1 MEITIII
8 LLFGWTLEV
17 IGITIVY
24 TSSSRLSNWILDNWM
39 KSMNEEFIKN
49 KTHLK
54 KKNSLLG
61 ALGIILVVSGL
72 VSQLMAISFYN
83 PN

>member
-1 MEITIII
+1 
-8 LLFGWTLEV
+8 
-17 IGITIVY
+17 
-24 TSSSRLSNWILDNWM
+24 M